1 MAARAKVEPYRNS
14 VKAAMAFRGID
25 FIAAPTLVCELGD
38 IRRFGHPRELM
49 YYLGL
54 VPGERSSGDRSIRG
68 ATAETGKHV
77 PARHLYLRHGST
89 HEALEPALLFA
100 NAIRALRPR
109 LSTSHGMPNAG

>member
-1 MAARAKVEPYRNS
+1 
-14 VKAAMAFRGID
+14 MAFRGID

-68 ATAETGKHV
+68 ATTETGKHV
-77 PARHLYLRHGST
+77 PARPLYLVFDR
-89 HEALEPALLFA
+89 
-100 NAIRALRPR
+100 I
-109 LSTSHGMPNAG
+109 LSFFGIECTGTVVF